1 MSIKRTAIAG
11 TLESSDIQISIA
23 KGNSTDNEII
33 LDSPVKH
40 LFGEEIEKVIRS
52 LLAKHQL
59 TGVCVKAVD
68 KGALNCTIVARMQA
82 AIYRATENEINW
94 ELE

>member
-1 MSIKRTAIAG
+1 MSIKRHAIAG

-23 KGNSTDNEII
+23 MGNTDENEII

-52 LLAKHQL
+52 LLAKHKL
-59 TGVCVKAVD
+59 TGVVVKAVD

-82 AIYRATENEINW
+82 AIYRATENDIDW